1 MQNKSSILIALAVV
15 LAAGVGPVVAAENA
29 KAKELTGRDVV
40 FDRSKGNC
48 LTCHGIPSDPEAVA
62 PGNAALPFVAMRGRF
77 PDRAK
82 LRAQIWDASAVN
94 PNTIM
99 PPFGKHQLL
108 TEHEIDLVT
117 DYVQGL

>member
-48 LTCHGIPSDPEAVA
+48 LTCHAIPSDPEAEA
-62 PGNAALPFVAMRGRF
+62 PGNAALPFVAMKGRF
-77 PDRAK
+77 PDRDK
-82 LRAQIWDASAVN
+82 LRAKIWDASKTN
-94 PNTIM
+94 PNTLM

>member
-29 KAKELTGRDVV
+29 KAKELTGRDIV

-48 LTCHGIPSDPEAVA
+48 LTCHAIPGDPEAVA
-62 PGNAALPFVAMRGRF
+62 PGNAALPFVAMKGRF
-77 PDRAK
+77 PDRDK
-82 LRAQIWDASAVN
+82 LRAKIWDASKTN
-94 PNTIM
+94 PNTLM